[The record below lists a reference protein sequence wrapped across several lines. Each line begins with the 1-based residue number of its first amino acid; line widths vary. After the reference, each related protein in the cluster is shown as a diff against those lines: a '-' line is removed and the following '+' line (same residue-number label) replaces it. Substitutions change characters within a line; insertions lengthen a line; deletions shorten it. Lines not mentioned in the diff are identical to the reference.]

1 MSRETQTD
9 AVDAM
14 DAVAMTSVAS
24 AFAGAVA
31 MATVVT
37 AFTVAPAVAM
47 VRNSGPCQIFNIFSK
62 MISLL
67 SVYYSVQSTTI
78 IIKI

>member
-47 VRNSGPCQIFNIFSK
+47 V
-62 MISLL
+62 
-67 SVYYSVQSTTI
+67 
-78 IIKI
+78 